1 MAELTP
7 MMQQYLK
14 TKEEYPD
21 CILFYRLGDFYEMF
35 FEDALTVTKELEI
48 TLTGKQCGMEE
59 RAPMCGVP
67 HHLIDAVEPDAP
79 FSCAE
84 YVTRAGETVKDI
96 AVRGKL
102 PILCGGTG
110 LYLDRFLCGEME
122 ETHADEALRA
132 SLFAFSESEGV
143 EALHARLRE
152 VDPESADAIHPNNV
166 KRVVRALEIYEQTGI
181 PKSEFDRRSQVGE
194 SPYDA
199 VVIGLHYPR
208 REVLYERINRR
219 VDVML
224 ADGLLEETKK
234 LLDEGVFEVN
244 LTAAQA
250 IGYKEL
256 LGYLRGEETLSAAR
270 RRFPRPPKTS
280 KPPPVATPSASSLG
294 LGQSL
299 TSCGWIWKRTER
311 FALLTTSATRSSL
324 ASVIGRRAYDK
335 KSILTKIR
343 APHRRYLGNAGA
355 HRLYGRT
362 RYGLCHGQRPH
373 NSRAPY
379 YRYANYLCPS
389 LPLPQ

>member
-1 MAELTP
+1 MTSQQKIKILAVVGPTASGKTAVSVELAR
-7 MMQQYLK
+7 
-14 TKEEYPD
+14 
-21 CILFYRLGDFYEMF
+21 RLGGEVVSCDSMQVYRRMNIGT
-35 FEDALTVTKELEI
+35 AKPTV
-48 TLTGKQCGMEE
+48 EE
-59 RAPMCGVP
+59 MCGVP

-132 SLFAFSESEGV
+132 SLFAFAESEGV

-194 SPYDA
+194 FPYDA
-199 VVIGLHYPR
+199 VVIGLYYPR

-256 LGYLRGEETLSAAR
+256 LGYLRGEETLSAATENL
-270 RRFPRPPKTS
+270 KT
-280 KPPPVATPSASSLG
+280 
-294 LGQSL
+294 
-299 TSCGWIWKRTER
+299 
-311 FALLTTSATRSSL
+311 ATR
-324 ASVIGRRAYDK
+324 
-335 KSILTKIR
+335 
-343 APHRRYLGNAGA
+343 
-355 HRLYGRT
+355 
-362 RYGLCHGQRPH
+362 
-373 NSRAPY
+373 
-379 YRYANYLCPS
+379 RYAKRQLTWFGAKPYVVWVDMEKDGTLRS
-389 LPLPQ
+389 LDDICDEIISRFRNREESV